1 MNSSPTIVPPSNINF
16 IGRGLE
22 GIRKMKNA
30 QQLLVESPAAAK
42 PADLLISSAAN
53 SPLLGFFVPQAPA
66 AQKPPANKRRLP
78 ALKITM
84 KNNKIISIKYPD
96 PPQQQVVAPVPPP
109 DYKNELLSDKKL
121 VVSSVN
127 CAFKIIGEHFYKIQI
142 SESADPLINEVIFT
156 RILSES
162 GKFDIFPKYVDH
174 FTVAGSDKGN
184 ETPTSLP
191 LSSVNPKIIDFA
203 YKNYK
208 VLVTK
213 TVKNAA
219 SLSDVLKKT
228 TDKSKIVAKIEALM
242 TAYESYGKTLNFIH
256 GDLHM
261 TNIQI
266 ENGSIFDGN
275 NSDILSPKIIDF
287 GRCFIRDEESI
298 KSAKKFTIGLS
309 KEIDFADD
317 FNKFNIPKTIDFENE
332 WRLVNIKKDE
342 KYLLGNCGY
351 LCDVAQVA
359 FNLLLSGAIKNDK
372 PWFKLAKY
380 DNGNRDFIH
389 IDFSKIPLT
398 TLTTLD
404 HGFIWL
410 SSYLY
415 ACKTEI
421 YNIIKG
427 IFGQRIQN
435 MNTVLGQK
443 VLLSDNGSIIQ
454 FDLSRLMSNTLLIK
468 NGMFN
473 PSIFSDDDLVQD
485 LTYKKYREIV
495 PEKSSVKGG
504 SNKNLISLHKK
515 SNRSKKMNGGNRK
528 NYVNIMN
535 GIDMSDELSSSSDI
549 FKHTLHAHE
558 PIHSSEILAIDN
570 SPDYYTPLPS
580 SEINLDDL
588 GKSITQIFFEEL
600 QKTKIFKSEFTVEEI
615 ENSETNNTLSA
626 NTEFVSTP
634 EKACL
639 PCPKNEIIV
648 NDLKRFRNSVEIGVS
663 FKTNPLESRICCSG
677 RNATRGGSSSKN
689 YKIYVCSETNRKY
702 IRKSNERWYLDEN
715 RGKYRYS
722 DEKKTKITVL
732 GA

>member
-30 QQLLVESPAAAK
+30 QQLLVESPAAANPT
-42 PADLLISSAAN
+42 PADLLILSAN

-66 AQKPPANKRRLP
+66 APKPPANKRRLP

-84 KNNKIISIKYPD
+84 KNNKIVSIKD
-96 PPQQQVVAPVPPP
+96 PPQQQVVTPVPPP
-109 DYKNELLSDKKL
+109 DYKNELLTSDKKL

-127 CAFKIIGEHFYKIQI
+127 CAFKIIGEQFYKIQI

-162 GKFDIFPKYVDH
+162 GTFDIFPKYVDH

-184 ETPTSLP
+184 TSTP

-213 TVKNAA
+213 TVQNAA

-228 TDKSKIVAKIEALM
+228 TDKRIIVAKIEALM
-242 TAYESYGKTLNFIH
+242 TAYKSYGKTLNFIH

-266 ENGSIFDGN
+266 EEGSTFDGN
-275 NSDILSPKIIDF
+275 NASTLKPKIIDF
-287 GRCFIRDEESI
+287 GRCFIRDEEFI
-298 KSAKKFTIGLS
+298 KSAKEFKIELR
-309 KEIDFADD
+309 KEINFKAD
-317 FNKFNIPKTIDFENE
+317 FNKFNIPETIDFENE
-332 WRLVNIKKDE
+332 WRLVNIKKNGS
-342 KYLLGNCGY
+342 YLLGNCGY

-372 PWFKLAKY
+372 TWFKLAKY

-389 IDFSKIPLT
+389 IDFSKIDLT
-398 TLTTLD
+398 KLTTLD

-427 IFGQRIQN
+427 IFGPRIQN

-473 PSIFSDDDLVQD
+473 PSIFSDDDLVQQ
-485 LTYKKYREIV
+485 LTYEKYREIV
-495 PEKSSVKGG
+495 PEKFPVKGG

-528 NYVNIMN
+528 NYVNIIN
-535 GIDMSDELSSSSDI
+535 GIDMSDKLSSSSSAI

-570 SPDYYTPLPS
+570 SPEYYTPLPS

-615 ENSETNNTLSA
+615 ENNVFSNTA
-626 NTEFVSTP
+626 NSVANSGVKPSKIPKSCE
-634 EKACL
+634 

-648 NDLKRFRNSVEIGVS
+648 TK
-663 FKTNPLESRICCSG
+663 LETLDKNISLGSNYTPPTLNCCRAS
-677 RNATRGGSSSKN
+677 AAASAGGSSSKN

-722 DEKKTKITVL
+722 DEKKTKITVV
-732 GA
+732 GG